1 MKCLELRIL
10 ERKSLNEI
18 REVLSEMAEIGLGMH
33 IENWPPENIESLAK
47 QIEDPY

>member
-1 MKCLELRIL
+1 MKL
-10 ERKSLNEI
+10 ERYYP
-18 REVLSEMAEIGLGMH
+18 RWGLGHMY